1 MRLCYKLGI
10 VAVVVLL
17 CRISAYPASTRNGI
31 DPHPAISL
39 MRAEAPRCAVICGIS
54 CIRPWAPFN
63 GTGFPMPDQGGLFEC
78 LRSGPVIPQP
88 IRRIQQARLQA
99 VQVERW
105 LYPRC
110 FAFVNGVRSGF
121 FGVKSLP
128 QNNSV
133 AGPAYRLPP
142 RRTCA
147 TQLNL
152 QASGRTRRRP
162 SVCHL

>member
-17 CRISAYPASTRNGI
+17 CCISAYPAGTRNGT

-39 MRAEAPRCAVICGIS
+39 MRAEAPRCAVVCGIS

-63 GTGFPMPDQGGLFEC
+63 GAGFPMPDQGGLFEC

-110 FAFVNGVRSGF
+110 FPFVTGVRSGF
-121 FGVKSLP
+121 WGVKSLP
-128 QNNSV
+128 QNNSL
-133 AGPAYRLPP
+133 AGSSL
-142 RRTCA
+142 
-147 TQLNL
+147 
-152 QASGRTRRRP
+152 
-162 SVCHL
+162 